1 MILGKLVLVVRVVT
15 AVCFVTIS
23 ASISSRHFA
32 SISSRHFAEKGHRV
46 VELRLLLPGPGLQL
60 IVHPLHAADHFL
72 PVPPCRD

>member
-23 ASISSRHFA
+23 ASV
-32 SISSRHFAEKGHRV
+32 SSRHFAEKGHCV